1 MLTEAIHQANTNKNL
16 IKMSSSETIKTVANN
31 LYNFVDPNKVHLFV
45 KAGQDSRSQGACPFC
60 QDVFMQLLI
69 KADDNKFN
77 FDVIT
82 INMDNP
88 PKEFKELSI
97 KPPVLFHSM
106 TDGFTESTP
115 NVAILSDVDEIAEHL
130 DKLFTNKQLAVVNQE
145 AKNSF
150 LNVFSK
156 FSHYIRDV
164 TTQASLEVELERVNK
179 YLSKCQEDGRKFLCG
194 DYLTKLDCSLLPRL
208 QHIRV
213 ASEGIK
219 RYKIPEKFTSLWR
232 YLNNAYKSE
241 AFQKSCPSD
250 REIIWHWSKTNT
262 NNKEFLQI
270 LQETPYK
277 TLQIP
282 ENIQL

>member
-1 MLTEAIHQANTNKNL
+1 
-16 IKMSSSETIKTVANN
+16 MSTKESSVVSST

-60 QDVFMQLLI
+60 QDVFMQLLV

-97 KPPVLFHSM
+97 KPPVLFHNMGEDNDSAA
-106 TDGFTESTP
+106 

-130 DKLFTNKQLAVVNQE
+130 DKLFPNKQLSVISQS

-156 FSHYIRDV
+156 FSHFIRDV
-164 TTQASLEVELERVNK
+164 SSQASLEIELERINN
-179 YLSKCQEDGRKFLCG
+179 YLGKCQEDGKKFLCG

-219 RYKIPEKFTSLWR
+219 RYKIPERFTNLWR
-232 YLNNAYKSE
+232 YLDNAYKTE

-250 REIIWHWSKTNT
+250 REIIWHWSKTHANT
-262 NNKEFLQI
+262 KDFLLV

-282 ENIQL
+282 NNVEF

>member
-1 MLTEAIHQANTNKNL
+1 MSAIGKSA
-16 IKMSSSETIKTVANN
+16 SNN

-69 KADDNKFN
+69 KAEENKFN

-97 KPPVLFHSM
+97 KPPVLFHSVISDDN
-106 TDGFTESTP
+106 TDSSNP
-115 NVAILSDVDEIAEHL
+115 KVVILSDVDEIAEHL
-130 DKLFTNKQLAVVNQE
+130 DKLYANKQLAIVNEE
-145 AKNSF
+145 AKVSF

-156 FSHYIRDV
+156 FSHFIRDV
-164 TTQASLEVELERVNK
+164 SSQTSLEAELDRINK
-179 YLSKCQEDGRKFLCG
+179 YLKKCQDDGKTFLCG

-219 RYKIPEKFTSLWR
+219 RYKIPARFTSLWK
-232 YLNNAYKSE
+232 YLDSAYKTE

-262 NNKEFLQI
+262 NTKEFLQI

-282 ENIQL
+282 ENIEI